1 MQKTA
6 SKRHRWYI
14 AANLFFVFLLIGH
27 LVSFTNNLRK
37 VNTETQIHE
46 FLVSTDGAK
55 RKVRD
60 YMETSSRTLRDWKKL
75 IGLNDWTA
83 EEIPRKLDDLISS
96 ADITAQVLLTDTLRG
111 YSSAAPAG
119 KPGEYGMEYSNT
131 YFSIFQTLTRFR
143 ESGRPDDVII
153 TSSFTNPINAE
164 TSIAFVT
171 QIETRDESGA
181 AASAFLLYVEPL
193 RALQEVWTAF
203 SEKENA
209 QMSMINTMGDYT
221 YRASMLKNENFY
233 EYLISYNDLTYPQV
247 EALRDPIRMAEEPGW
262 IEYLNSK
269 GQETLHAYST
279 DSQWGWTLIASIEMK
294 ALQVASVQWTIL
306 IVSGF
311 TFGMLYLVNSAY
323 FRSLNRQL
331 RSSLTQLEAANS
343 AKTRFLS
350 SMSHDIRTPMNAIL
364 GMTAIAEKQLNDRE
378 RLEDCLHKIDLA
390 GNHLLTLVNDTLDI
404 SQIESGR
411 LTFRPS
417 VFSLEES
424 AADLVN
430 LLYHQAE
437 DKHLRAEVHILD
449 AHQNSLYADKG
460 RLNQIWINL
469 LSNAIKYTPDG
480 GRVDIYLDEKDI
492 PGQPEQVRLTF
503 QVKDTGVGM
512 SQEFQKV
519 LFDSFTRGKDSRID
533 TIQGSGLGMAIT
545 KQLVDLLGGTIQV
558 DSQEGEGSAC
568 TVILDLD
575 RAPAPENEGRLD
587 GERIL
592 LVGERDLLSAAMQ
605 SITRLGGWTDC
616 APDGERAA
624 GILRAQADAGTPCS
638 LVILDRPMEDRA
650 CLEAARAIRRALGPA
665 GPPMV
670 LSAFDVGDI
679 KEDIRET
686 GIRGVV
692 PRPLY
697 RTALTQALD
706 RARHPAESETAPAGP
721 MTDRERLRGVSILVA
736 EDNEINWEIV
746 QELLAMYGARTDR
759 AENGAECV
767 EMVEHA
773 APGTWQVV
781 LMDMQM
787 PVMGGHG
794 GGQGMHSE
802 LRPQGQR
809 LCGQSGPAG
818 GKRAVHAHRPGEL
831 LERLP
836 GAPGGGLHPP
846 SRAAPTASMPT

>member
-6 SKRHRWYI
+6 SKRLRWYI

-83 EEIPRKLDDLISS
+83 EE
-96 ADITAQVLLTDTLRG
+96 
-111 YSSAAPAG
+111 
-119 KPGEYGMEYSNT
+119 
-131 YFSIFQTLTRFR
+131 
-143 ESGRPDDVII
+143 
-153 TSSFTNPINAE
+153 
-164 TSIAFVT
+164 
-171 QIETRDESGA
+171 
-181 AASAFLLYVEPL
+181 
-193 RALQEVWTAF
+193 
-203 SEKENA
+203 
-209 QMSMINTMGDYT
+209 
-221 YRASMLKNENFY
+221 
-233 EYLISYNDLTYPQV
+233 
-247 EALRDPIRMAEEPGW
+247 PGW

-269 GQETLHAYST
+269 GQETLYAYST

-294 ALQVASVQWTIL
+294 ALQGASVQWTIL

-390 GNHLLTLVNDTLDI
+390 GNHLLTLVNDILDI

-437 DKHLRAEVHILD
+437 DKHFRAEVHILD
-449 AHQNSLYADKG
+449 AHQNYLYADKG

-533 TIQGSGLGMAIT
+533 TIQGSGLGMAIPDVY
-545 KQLVDLLGGTIQV
+545 KGSILAFFEGDVPFLAFNSEGFSGMAKRESKSEHFSAQPFDYAFAVIPVSGEEAAISAGFLPGLALV
-558 DSQEGEGSAC
+558 EGSANQDWGAEFLRFLC
-568 TVILDLD
+568 QKSELDKMAAVTRDSAGDARFAQLDTVPAARRVNQDISSDHSWVDECMQRCLD
-575 RAPAPENEGRLD
+575 
-587 GERIL
+587 
-592 LVGERDLLSAAMQ
+592 
-605 SITRLGGWTDC
+605 
-616 APDGERAA
+616 
-624 GILRAQADAGTPCS
+624 GILRGT
-638 LVILDRPMEDRA
+638 LEDV
-650 CLEAARAIRRALGPA
+650 EAARAHYERSIRH
-665 GPPMV
+665 
-670 LSAFDVGDI
+670 
-679 KEDIRET
+679 ET
-686 GIRGVV
+686 
-692 PRPLY
+692 
-697 RTALTQALD
+697 
-706 RARHPAESETAPAGP
+706 
-721 MTDRERLRGVSILVA
+721 
-736 EDNEINWEIV
+736 
-746 QELLAMYGARTDR
+746 
-759 AENGAECV
+759 
-767 EMVEHA
+767 
-773 APGTWQVV
+773 
-781 LMDMQM
+781 
-787 PVMGGHG
+787 
-794 GGQGMHSE
+794 
-802 LRPQGQR
+802 
-809 LCGQSGPAG
+809 
-818 GKRAVHAHRPGEL
+818 
-831 LERLP
+831 
-836 GAPGGGLHPP
+836 
-846 SRAAPTASMPT
+846 

>member
-60 YMETSSRTLRDWKKL
+60 YMETSSRTLRGWKKL

-119 KPGEYGMEYSNT
+119 KPGEYGMEYSDT

-247 EALRDPIRMAEEPGW
+247 EALRDTIRTAEEPGW

-269 GQETLHAYST
+269 GRETLYAYST
-279 DSQWGWTLIASIEMK
+279 GSQWGWTLIASIEMK
-294 ALQVASVQWTIL
+294 ELQWTIL
-306 IVSGF
+306 IISGF

-350 SMSHDIRTPMNAIL
+350 SVSHDIRTPHERHSGHDGHRRKA
-364 GMTAIAEKQLNDRE
+364 AERPGAAGGLPAQDRPGGQPSADPGQRHPGHLPDRE
-378 RLEDCLHKIDLA
+378 R
-390 GNHLLTLVNDTLDI
+390 
-404 SQIESGR
+404 
-411 LTFRPS
+411 
-417 VFSLEES
+417 
-424 AADLVN
+424 AADLPP
-430 LLYHQAE
+430 Q
-437 DKHLRAEVHILD
+437 
-449 AHQNSLYADKG
+449 
-460 RLNQIWINL
+460 RLFPGGI
-469 LSNAIKYTPDG
+469 G
-480 GRVDIYLDEKDI
+480 GR
-492 PGQPEQVRLTF
+492 PGQSP
-503 QVKDTGVGM
+503 
-512 SQEFQKV
+512 
-519 LFDSFTRGKDSRID
+519 
-533 TIQGSGLGMAIT
+533 
-545 KQLVDLLGGTIQV
+545 
-558 DSQEGEGSAC
+558 
-568 TVILDLD
+568 
-575 RAPAPENEGRLD
+575 
-587 GERIL
+587 
-592 LVGERDLLSAAMQ
+592 LS
-605 SITRLGGWTDC
+605 
-616 APDGERAA
+616 P
-624 GILRAQADAGTPCS
+624 
-638 LVILDRPMEDRA
+638 
-650 CLEAARAIRRALGPA
+650 
-665 GPPMV
+665 
-670 LSAFDVGDI
+670 
-679 KEDIRET
+679 
-686 GIRGVV
+686 
-692 PRPLY
+692 
-697 RTALTQALD
+697 
-706 RARHPAESETAPAGP
+706 
-721 MTDRERLRGVSILVA
+721 
-736 EDNEINWEIV
+736 
-746 QELLAMYGARTDR
+746 
-759 AENGAECV
+759 
-767 EMVEHA
+767 
-773 APGTWQVV
+773 
-781 LMDMQM
+781 
-787 PVMGGHG
+787 G
-794 GGQGMHSE
+794 GGQASPGRGAHPG
-802 LRPQGQR
+802 RP
-809 LCGQSGPAG
+809 P
-818 GKRAVHAHRPGEL
+818 E
-831 LERLP
+831 
-836 GAPGGGLHPP
+836 
-846 SRAAPTASMPT
+846 

>member
-27 LVSFTNNLRK
+27 LVWFTNNLRK

-119 KPGEYGMEYSNT
+119 KPGEYGMEYSDT

-164 TSIAFVT
+164 ASIAFVT

-203 SEKENA
+203 SEKGNA
-209 QMSMINTMGDYT
+209 QMSMINTMGDDT

-233 EYLISYNDLTYPQV
+233 EYIISYNDLTYPQV
-247 EALRDPIRMAEEPGW
+247 EALRDTIRTAEEPGW

-269 GQETLHAYST
+269 GQETLYAYST

-294 ALQVASVQWTIL
+294 APQGASVQWTIL

-390 GNHLLTLVNDTLDI
+390 GNHLLTLVNDILDI

-424 AADLVN
+424 AADLAALARGDEGSGSFFDPEYETMLELKAKGYVDLDVN
-430 LLYHQAE
+430 
-437 DKHLRAEVHILD
+437 
-449 AHQNSLYADKG
+449 
-460 RLNQIWINL
+460 
-469 LSNAIKYTPDG
+469 NAIPD
-480 GRVDIYLDEKDI
+480 VYE
-492 PGQPEQVRLTF
+492 
-503 QVKDTGVGM
+503 
-512 SQEFQKV
+512 
-519 LFDSFTRGKDSRID
+519 
-533 TIQGSGLGMAIT
+533 GSILAFFEGDVPFLAFHSEGFSGMAKRESKSEHFSAQPFDYAFAVIPVSGEEAAISAGFLPGLA
-545 KQLVDLLGGTIQV
+545 LV
-558 DSQEGEGSAC
+558 EGSANQDWGAEFLRFLC
-568 TVILDLD
+568 QKSELDKMAAVKGVPAVTRDSAGDARSAQLDTVPAARRVNQDISSDHSWVDECMQRCLD
-575 RAPAPENEGRLD
+575 
-587 GERIL
+587 
-592 LVGERDLLSAAMQ
+592 
-605 SITRLGGWTDC
+605 
-616 APDGERAA
+616 
-624 GILRAQADAGTPCS
+624 GILRGT
-638 LVILDRPMEDRA
+638 LEDV
-650 CLEAARAIRRALGPA
+650 EAARAHYERSIRH
-665 GPPMV
+665 
-670 LSAFDVGDI
+670 
-679 KEDIRET
+679 ET
-686 GIRGVV
+686 
-692 PRPLY
+692 
-697 RTALTQALD
+697 
-706 RARHPAESETAPAGP
+706 
-721 MTDRERLRGVSILVA
+721 
-736 EDNEINWEIV
+736 
-746 QELLAMYGARTDR
+746 
-759 AENGAECV
+759 
-767 EMVEHA
+767 
-773 APGTWQVV
+773 
-781 LMDMQM
+781 
-787 PVMGGHG
+787 
-794 GGQGMHSE
+794 
-802 LRPQGQR
+802 
-809 LCGQSGPAG
+809 
-818 GKRAVHAHRPGEL
+818 
-831 LERLP
+831 
-836 GAPGGGLHPP
+836 
-846 SRAAPTASMPT
+846 

>member
-1 MQKTA
+1 
-6 SKRHRWYI
+6 
-14 AANLFFVFLLIGH
+14 
-27 LVSFTNNLRK
+27 
-37 VNTETQIHE
+37 
-46 FLVSTDGAK
+46 
-55 RKVRD
+55 
-60 YMETSSRTLRDWKKL
+60 
-75 IGLNDWTA
+75 
-83 EEIPRKLDDLISS
+83 
-96 ADITAQVLLTDTLRG
+96 
-111 YSSAAPAG
+111 
-119 KPGEYGMEYSNT
+119 
-131 YFSIFQTLTRFR
+131 
-143 ESGRPDDVII
+143 
-153 TSSFTNPINAE
+153 
-164 TSIAFVT
+164 
-171 QIETRDESGA
+171 
-181 AASAFLLYVEPL
+181 
-193 RALQEVWTAF
+193 
-203 SEKENA
+203 
-209 QMSMINTMGDYT
+209 MSMINTMGDYT

-247 EALRDPIRMAEEPGW
+247 EALRDTIRMAEEPGW

-294 ALQVASVQWTIL
+294 ALQGASVQWTIL

-390 GNHLLTLVNDTLDI
+390 GNHLLTLVNDILDI

-449 AHQNSLYADKG
+449 AHQNYLYADKG

-512 SQEFQKV
+512 SQKFQKV

-533 TIQGSGLGMAIT
+533 TIQG
-545 KQLVDLLGGTIQV
+545 
-558 DSQEGEGSAC
+558 
-568 TVILDLD
+568 
-575 RAPAPENEGRLD
+575 
-587 GERIL
+587 
-592 LVGERDLLSAAMQ
+592 
-605 SITRLGGWTDC
+605 ITRLGGWTDC

-650 CLEAARAIRRALGPA
+650 CLEAARTIRRALGHA
-665 GPPMV
+665 GPPIV

-679 KEDIRET
+679 EEDIRET

-692 PRPLY
+692 PRPLF

-721 MTDRERLRGVSILVA
+721 MTDSERLRGVSILVA

-767 EMVEHA
+767 EMAEHA

-787 PVMGGHG
+787 PVMGGLEAARAIRSLPDRRRAG
-794 GGQGMHSE
+794 IPILVMTANAFTEDIADCLAAGMNGHIAKPVDQDILLAE
-802 LRPQGQR
+802 IEQFTKGEE
-809 LCGQSGPAG
+809 
-818 GKRAVHAHRPGEL
+818 RA
-831 LERLP
+831 
-836 GAPGGGLHPP
+836 
-846 SRAAPTASMPT
+846 

>member
-1 MQKTA
+1 M
-6 SKRHRWYI
+6 
-14 AANLFFVFLLIGH
+14 FLLIGY

-171 QIETRDESGA
+171 QVETRDESGA

-233 EYLISYNDLTYPQV
+233 EYLISDNDLTYPQV
-247 EALRDPIRMAEEPGW
+247 EALRDTIRMAEEPGW

-294 ALQVASVQWTIL
+294 ALQGASVQWTIL

-390 GNHLLTLVNDTLDI
+390 GNHLLTLVNDILDI

-449 AHQNSLYADKG
+449 AHQNYLYADKG

-480 GRVDIYLDEKDI
+480 GRVDIYLDVKDI

-533 TIQGSGLGMAIT
+533 TI
-545 KQLVDLLGGTIQV
+545 
-558 DSQEGEGSAC
+558 
-568 TVILDLD
+568 
-575 RAPAPENEGRLD
+575 
-587 GERIL
+587 
-592 LVGERDLLSAAMQ
+592 Q

-650 CLEAARAIRRALGPA
+650 CLEAARAIRRAMGPA

-692 PRPLY
+692 PRPLF

-706 RARHPAESETAPAGP
+706 RARHPAESETDPAGP
-721 MTDRERLRGVSILVA
+721 MTGSERLRGVSILVA

-767 EMVEHA
+767 EMAEHA

-787 PVMGGHG
+787 PVMGGLEAARAIRSLPDRRRAG
-794 GGQGMHSE
+794 IPILVMTANAFTEDIADCLAAGMNGHIAKPVDQDILLAE
-802 LRPQGQR
+802 IEQFTKGEE
-809 LCGQSGPAG
+809 
-818 GKRAVHAHRPGEL
+818 RA
-831 LERLP
+831 
-836 GAPGGGLHPP
+836 
-846 SRAAPTASMPT
+846 

>member
-1 MQKTA
+1 M
-6 SKRHRWYI
+6 
-14 AANLFFVFLLIGH
+14 
-27 LVSFTNNLRK
+27 
-37 VNTETQIHE
+37 
-46 FLVSTDGAK
+46 
-55 RKVRD
+55 
-60 YMETSSRTLRDWKKL
+60 
-75 IGLNDWTA
+75 
-83 EEIPRKLDDLISS
+83 
-96 ADITAQVLLTDTLRG
+96 LLTDTLRG

-119 KPGEYGMEYSNT
+119 KPGEYEMEYSNT

-209 QMSMINTMGDYT
+209 QMSMINTMGDDT

-247 EALRDPIRMAEEPGW
+247 EALRDTIRTAEEPGW

-269 GQETLHAYST
+269 GQETLYAYST

-294 ALQVASVQWTIL
+294 ALQGASVQWTIL

-350 SMSHDIRTPMNAIL
+350 FM
-364 GMTAIAEKQLNDRE
+364 
-378 RLEDCLHKIDLA
+378 HKIDLA
-390 GNHLLTLVNDTLDI
+390 GNHLLTLVNDILDI

-437 DKHLRAEVHILD
+437 DQHLRAEVHILD
-449 AHQNSLYADKG
+449 AHQNYLYADKG

-503 QVKDTGVGM
+503 QVKDTGVGI

-519 LFDSFTRGKDSRID
+519 LFDSFTRG
-533 TIQGSGLGMAIT
+533 
-545 KQLVDLLGGTIQV
+545 
-558 DSQEGEGSAC
+558 
-568 TVILDLD
+568 
-575 RAPAPENEGRLD
+575 
-587 GERIL
+587 
-592 LVGERDLLSAAMQ
+592 
-605 SITRLGGWTDC
+605 
-616 APDGERAA
+616 
-624 GILRAQADAGTPCS
+624 
-638 LVILDRPMEDRA
+638 
-650 CLEAARAIRRALGPA
+650 
-665 GPPMV
+665 
-670 LSAFDVGDI
+670 
-679 KEDIRET
+679 
-686 GIRGVV
+686 
-692 PRPLY
+692 
-697 RTALTQALD
+697 RTAAST
-706 RARHPAESETAPAGP
+706 
-721 MTDRERLRGVSILVA
+721 
-736 EDNEINWEIV
+736 
-746 QELLAMYGARTDR
+746 
-759 AENGAECV
+759 
-767 EMVEHA
+767 
-773 APGTWQVV
+773 
-781 LMDMQM
+781 
-787 PVMGGHG
+787 
-794 GGQGMHSE
+794 
-802 LRPQGQR
+802 
-809 LCGQSGPAG
+809 
-818 GKRAVHAHRPGEL
+818 
-831 LERLP
+831 
-836 GAPGGGLHPP
+836 P
-846 SRAAPTASMPT
+846 SRAPDWGWPSPSSWWISWAGPSR

>member
-1 MQKTA
+1 
-6 SKRHRWYI
+6 
-14 AANLFFVFLLIGH
+14 
-27 LVSFTNNLRK
+27 
-37 VNTETQIHE
+37 
-46 FLVSTDGAK
+46 
-55 RKVRD
+55 
-60 YMETSSRTLRDWKKL
+60 
-75 IGLNDWTA
+75 
-83 EEIPRKLDDLISS
+83 
-96 ADITAQVLLTDTLRG
+96 
-111 YSSAAPAG
+111 
-119 KPGEYGMEYSNT
+119 
-131 YFSIFQTLTRFR
+131 
-143 ESGRPDDVII
+143 
-153 TSSFTNPINAE
+153 
-164 TSIAFVT
+164 
-171 QIETRDESGA
+171 
-181 AASAFLLYVEPL
+181 
-193 RALQEVWTAF
+193 
-203 SEKENA
+203 
-209 QMSMINTMGDYT
+209 
-221 YRASMLKNENFY
+221 
-233 EYLISYNDLTYPQV
+233 
-247 EALRDPIRMAEEPGW
+247 
-262 IEYLNSK
+262 
-269 GQETLHAYST
+269 
-279 DSQWGWTLIASIEMK
+279 
-294 ALQVASVQWTIL
+294 
-306 IVSGF
+306 
-311 TFGMLYLVNSAY
+311 MLYLVNSAY

-390 GNHLLTLVNDTLDI
+390 GNHLLTLVNDILDI

-411 LTFRPS
+411 LTFCPC

-449 AHQNSLYADKG
+449 AHQNYLYADKG

-533 TIQGSGLGMAIT
+533 T
-545 KQLVDLLGGTIQV
+545 
-558 DSQEGEGSAC
+558 
-568 TVILDLD
+568 
-575 RAPAPENEGRLD
+575 
-587 GERIL
+587 
-592 LVGERDLLSAAMQ
+592 MQ

-624 GILRAQADAGTPCS
+624 GILRAQADVGTPCS
-638 LVILDRPMEDRA
+638 LVTLDRPMEDRA
-650 CLEAARAIRRALGPA
+650 CLEAARAIRRAMGPA

-679 KEDIRET
+679 EEDIRET

-692 PRPLY
+692 PRPLF
-697 RTALTQALD
+697 RTALAQALD
-706 RARHPAESETAPAGP
+706 RARHPVESETAPAGP
-721 MTDRERLRGVSILVA
+721 MTDSERLRGVSILMA

-767 EMVEHA
+767 EMAEHA

-787 PVMGGHG
+787 PVMGGLEAARAIRSLPDRRRAG
-794 GGQGMHSE
+794 IPILAMTANAFTEDIADCLAAGMNGHIAKPVDQDILLAE
-802 LRPQGQR
+802 IEQFTKGEE
-809 LCGQSGPAG
+809 PA
-818 GKRAVHAHRPGEL
+818 
-831 LERLP
+831 
-836 GAPGGGLHPP
+836 
-846 SRAAPTASMPT
+846 